1 MVSCVEAYEPRM
13 SSWAMVEPMKAV
25 RGYAATTV
33 LGGSI
38 YVIGGVKDGKVI
50 LDTVMLCLLLPSF
63 SMFQGPKR

>member
-1 MVSCVEAYEPRM
+1 M